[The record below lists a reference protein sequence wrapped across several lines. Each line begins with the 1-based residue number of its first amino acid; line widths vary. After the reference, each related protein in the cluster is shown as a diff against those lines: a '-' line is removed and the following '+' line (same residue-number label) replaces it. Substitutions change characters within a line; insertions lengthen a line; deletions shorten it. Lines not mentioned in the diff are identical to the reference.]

1 MSLYIDQKYVSLISV
16 KLDQFKIKKNYI
28 WNFRCPICGDS
39 KKNKTKARA
48 YVYRQKSNL
57 SFVCHNCG
65 HSCSFGN
72 FLKTIDPALFKEYQL
87 ERYKN
92 ESAGNVTKPDFE
104 IARGLP
110 VFTKNINIPT
120 IESLDDNHSAKKY
133 IASRKIPNK
142 YWDQLYYADDFKQF
156 ISSTFTDH
164 DQSKLKDNDARIVI
178 PFFDR
183 DKKLLGVQGRA
194 IGVSKVRYITIKQN
208 EDCKKIF
215 GLDRLDL
222 SKKVYVTEG
231 PIDSLFLKNSVATMD
246 ANLSSVADTIKTNF
260 VLVFD
265 NEPRN
270 KEIVKQMK
278 RAIVKKYAICIWP
291 STIEQKDINDMIMAG
306 YTKEQLEYIIDQ
318 NTFTDLKAQMQFNMW
333 RKV

>member
-142 YWDQLYYADDFKQF
+142 YWSQLYYADDFKQF
-156 ISSTFTDH
+156 IITTFTEH
-164 DQSKLKDNDARIVI
+164 DQSRLKDNDARIVI

-278 RAIVKKYAICIWP
+278 RAIDKKYAICIWP

>member
-1 MSLYIDQKYVSLISV
+1 MSLFIDQKYVSLVSI
-16 KLDQFKIKKNYI
+16 KLEQFKVKKNYL

-92 ESAGNVTKPDFE
+92 ESSGNVTKPDFD

-110 VFTKNINIPT
+110 VFTKQINIPT
-120 IESLDDNHSAKKY
+120 IESLDENHSAKKY
-133 IASRKIPNK
+133 IASRKIPWY
-142 YWDQLYYADDFKQF
+142 YWNQLYYADDFKQF
-156 ISSTFTDH
+156 IMSTFMEHDH
-164 DQSKLKDNDARIVI
+164 SKLKENDARIVL

-183 DKKLLGVQGRA
+183 DNKLLGVQGRA
-194 IGVSKVRYITIKQN
+194 IGASKVRYITIKQN

-222 SKKVYVTEG
+222 SKKVYVVEG
-231 PIDSLFLKNSVATMD
+231 PIDSLFLDNAVATMD
-246 ANLSSVADTIKTNF
+246 ANLSSVVDIVKSNF

-265 NEPRN
+265 NESRN
-270 KEIVKQMK
+270 KEIIRNMERAMK
-278 RAIVKKYAICIWP
+278 KNFPICIWP
-291 STIEQKDINDMIMAG
+291 PTIEQKDINDMILAG
-306 YTKEQLEYIIDQ
+306 YTKEQVEYIIDQ
-318 NTFTDLKAQMQFNMW
+318 NTFSDLKAQLQFNMW